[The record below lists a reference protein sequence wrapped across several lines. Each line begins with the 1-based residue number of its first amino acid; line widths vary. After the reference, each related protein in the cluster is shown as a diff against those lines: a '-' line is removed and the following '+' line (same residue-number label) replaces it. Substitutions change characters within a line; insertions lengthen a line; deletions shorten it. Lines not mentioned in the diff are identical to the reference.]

1 MKNDERQLTTEHAR
15 PTQTGSTHTRHPHPV
30 TDEPQ
35 STPKPQT
42 EKSSPPPSSKR
53 KRSWKPAVYALGGV
67 GFVALVGWA
76 FWPSPVPVDMAV
88 LERGLLQVTVEAEGK
103 TRLRERFE
111 IAAPVDGRLERIAVR
126 VGDPVAAG
134 DVIARMDPLPLASQ
148 VQAIQAQIQ
157 RLEAEKRGVDTQR
170 PKAASLVQA
179 EANITAAQARH
190 QQALAQQQEAQASF
204 EQAQRERQRVE
215 GLFSQ
220 GVISRQALEE
230 AELMET
236 SRRQTLFARQQE
248 VEQAQAA
255 IVAAQ
260 QGLQVLQAEQRDP
273 DYLLQVYDAQ
283 IRSLEAD
290 LASLSDS
297 AQRTT
302 ITSPGAGQVLR
313 VHQESARFVPAGT
326 VLVEVGDPG
335 QLELEIDVLSS
346 DAVRIQPGDPVQVRQ
361 WGGVEV
367 LRGSVRTV
375 EPAAFTK
382 VSALGVE
389 EQRVNIIAD
398 LEDPPARLGDG
409 YRIEAE
415 VIIWQN
421 EAALKLP
428 LSALFRCQE
437 EWCVYV
443 AEAERAQQRQ
453 IALGQ
458 RSTTLAEVV
467 SGLEPGETVIL
478 YPSDQVQPGRR
489 IQPR

>member
-1 MKNDERQLTTEHAR
+1 M
-15 PTQTGSTHTRHPHPV
+15 
-30 TDEPQ
+30 
-35 STPKPQT
+35 
-42 EKSSPPPSSKR
+42 
-53 KRSWKPAVYALGGV
+53 
-67 GFVALVGWA
+67 ALVGWA
-76 FWPSPVPVDMAV
+76 FWPSPVPVDVAV
-88 LERGLLQVTVEAEGK
+88 LERGLLQVTIEAEGK

-111 IAAPVDGRLERIAVR
+111 IAAPVDGRLERIPVR

-179 EANITAAQARH
+179 EASIAAAQARY
-190 QQALAQQQEAQASF
+190 QQTLAQQTEAQATW
-204 EQAQRERQRVE
+204 EQAQREQQRMEELVRQ
-215 GLFSQ
+215 GA
-220 GVISRQALEE
+220 IPRQALEE
-230 AELMET
+230 AELAET
-236 SRRQTLFARQQE
+236 SRRQTLSARQQE
-248 VEQAQAA
+248 VDQAQAA
-255 IVAAQ
+255 ILSAQ
-260 QGLQVLQAEQRDP
+260 QGLELLQAQQRDP

-283 IRSLEAD
+283 IRSLQAE
-290 LASLSDS
+290 LASLADS

-302 ITSPGAGQVLR
+302 LVAPATGQVLR
-313 VHQESARFVPAGT
+313 VHQESARFVPAGL
-326 VLVEVGDPG
+326 VLVEIGDPG

-346 DAVRIQPGDPVQVRQ
+346 DAVRIQPGDPVRIRQ
-361 WGGVEV
+361 WGGSQI
-367 LRGSVRTV
+367 LQGTVRTI

-398 LEDPPARLGDG
+398 IEDPPARLGDG
-409 YRIEAE
+409 YRVEAE

-421 EAALKLP
+421 EEALKLP

-443 AEAERAQQRQ
+443 AEAKHAQQRQ
-453 IALGQ
+453 VVLGQ
-458 RSTTLAEVV
+458 RSTTAAEVLE
-467 SGLEPGETVIL
+467 GLEAGETVIL
-478 YPSDQVQPGRR
+478 YPSDQVQTGHR

>member
-1 MKNDERQLTTEHAR
+1 M
-15 PTQTGSTHTRHPHPV
+15 
-30 TDEPQ
+30 
-35 STPKPQT
+35 
-42 EKSSPPPSSKR
+42 
-53 KRSWKPAVYALGGV
+53 
-67 GFVALVGWA
+67 ALVGWA
-76 FWPSPVPVDMAV
+76 FWPSPVPVDVAV
-88 LERGLLQVTVEAEGK
+88 LERGLLQVTIEAEGK

-111 IAAPVDGRLERIAVR
+111 IAAPVDGRLERIPVR

-179 EANITAAQARH
+179 EASIAAAQARY
-190 QQALAQQQEAQASF
+190 QQTLAQQTEAQATW
-204 EQAQRERQRVE
+204 EQAQREQQRMEELVRQ
-215 GLFSQ
+215 GA
-220 GVISRQALEE
+220 IPRQALEE
-230 AELMET
+230 AELAET
-236 SRRQTLFARQQE
+236 SRRQTLSARQQE
-248 VEQAQAA
+248 VDQAQAA
-255 IVAAQ
+255 ILSAQ
-260 QGLQVLQAEQRDP
+260 QGLELLQAQQRDP

-283 IRSLEAD
+283 IRSLQAE
-290 LASLSDS
+290 LASLADS

-302 ITSPGAGQVLR
+302 LVAPATGQVLR
-313 VHQESARFVPAGT
+313 VHQESARFVPAGL
-326 VLVEVGDPG
+326 VLVEIGDPG

-346 DAVRIQPGDPVQVRQ
+346 DAVRIQPGDPVRIRQ
-361 WGGVEV
+361 WGGSQI
-367 LRGSVRTV
+367 LQGTVRTI

-398 LEDPPARLGDG
+398 IEDPPARLGDG
-409 YRIEAE
+409 YRVEAE

-421 EAALKLP
+421 EEALKLP

-443 AEAERAQQRQ
+443 AEAEHAQQRQ
-453 IALGQ
+453 VVLGQ
-458 RSTTLAEVV
+458 RSTTAAEVLE
-467 SGLEPGETVIL
+467 GLEAGETVIL
-478 YPSDQVQPGRR
+478 YPSDQVQTGHR

>member
-1 MKNDERQLTTEHAR
+1 MKNNERQLTTEHTR
-15 PTQTGSTHTRHPHPV
+15 SNQTGSIHTRDPHPAAA
-30 TDEPQ
+30 EPQ
-35 STPKPQT
+35 PTAKAQA
-42 EKSSPPPSSKR
+42 EQASPPPSSKR

-88 LERGLLQVTVEAEGK
+88 VERGLLQVTVETEGK

-111 IAAPVDGRLERIAVR
+111 IAAPVDGRLERISVR
-126 VGDPVAAG
+126 VGDPVSSG
-134 DVIARMDPLPLASQ
+134 DVIARIDPLPLASQ
-148 VQAIQAQIQ
+148 VQSIQAQIQ

-179 EANITAAQARH
+179 EASIAAAQARY
-190 QQALAQQQEAQASF
+190 QQTLAQQAEAQATW
-204 EQAQRERQRVE
+204 EQAQRERQRIE
-215 GLFSQ
+215 DLFGQ
-220 GVISRQALEE
+220 GAIPRQALEE
-230 AELMET
+230 AELAVT
-236 SRRQTLFARQQE
+236 NRGQILTVRQLE

-255 IVAAQ
+255 VLSAQ
-260 QGLQVLQAEQRDP
+260 QGLQLLQAQQRDP

-283 IRSLEAD
+283 IRSLEAE
-290 LASLSDS
+290 LASLADS

-302 ITSPGAGQVLR
+302 LTSPSAGQVLR
-313 VHQESARFVPAGT
+313 VHQESTRFVPAGT

-335 QLELEIDVLSS
+335 QLELEMDVLSS
-346 DAVRIQPGDPVQVRQ
+346 DAVRIQPGDPVQIRQ
-361 WGGVEV
+361 WGGAEV
-367 LRGSVRTV
+367 LQGSVRTV

-389 EQRVNIIAD
+389 EQRVNIIANI
-398 LEDPPARLGDG
+398 EDPPARLGDG

-421 EAALKLP
+421 EEALKLP

-443 AEAERAQQRQ
+443 AEEGRAQARQ
-453 IALGQ
+453 VALGQ
-458 RSTTLAEVV
+458 RSTTAAEVLE
-467 SGLEPGETVIL
+467 GLEAGETVIL